1 MRGYAIPENCKHQ
14 FGYLSRR
21 SKEEEIPEEC
31 LLCEKLLECMRF
43 EPESKFLPNKPESAD
58 TLVKSDLL
66 VQETETQT
74 PNEAE
79 ISNEKSTDNAK
90 MEPLPVKSPENQF
103 IVENLGMMYA
113 SWTNTARI
121 DEKILSE
128 WGGKVKEIQIETAD
142 GRIAQCRVKSMKK
155 SKGRVIQIP
164 DKIQTKLKIKS
175 GETVVV
181 KPAEGFRKENRI
193 TDMITDYT
201 RSILTSALK
210 MQKRAQ

>member
-74 PNEAE
+74 PDEAE

-181 KPAEGFRKENRI
+181 KPAEEFRKENRI